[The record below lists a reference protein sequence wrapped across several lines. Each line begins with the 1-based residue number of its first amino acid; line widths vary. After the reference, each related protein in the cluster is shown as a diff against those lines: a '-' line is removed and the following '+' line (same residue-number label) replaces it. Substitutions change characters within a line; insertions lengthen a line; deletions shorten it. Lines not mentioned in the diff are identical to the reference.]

1 MQNLGVNPNIELRL
15 NLWITHRY
23 VWILLNEPCPSR
35 RKKEGEFS
43 RSVSSVSTSY
53 PLENWEYS
61 FGKTPNWSP

>member
-23 VWILLNEPCPSR
+23 VWILLDEPCPSR

-53 PLENWEYS
+53 PLGN
-61 FGKTPNWSP
+61 